1 MVGDQGEIW
10 DAVGAWCWSGCWG
23 SRASERMENDRYFVT
38 YRPLQPVNRDAMA
51 AFLYRMAG
59 SPAVRLP
66 AASRVSSSGYVSSC
80 DSKSMSL
87 SICCSARSVVS
98 SS

>member
-10 DAVGAWCWSGCWG
+10 DAVGAWCWSGCSG

-66 AASRVSSSGYVSSC
+66 AASPFKGVSPRDQHYKAIIWAKQRG
-80 DSKSMSL
+80 
-87 SICCSARSVVS
+87 ITTG
-98 SS
+98 